1 MISMETYIVPAKRTD
16 RRKFK
21 NQIFDVS
28 HSPVMN
34 ALLKTMS
41 GLIVVLNE
49 DRQIVAMNHAFL
61 EAIGIS
67 DTEKVLGMRL
77 GESLNCKN
85 TQMGTNECGTTE
97 FCSTCGAVIATMA
110 AIEND
115 KPDEQICIL
124 ASEKDGI
131 QSDTCLLIRSQP
143 INIEKNRWILIFAQD
158 ITKQQFWTNMERVFF
173 HDVNNMLTSLLGYS
187 ELLLSDLPANKSVQ
201 HIRAVSKRLYNE
213 ITIQKSLSQYK
224 DAKYLLRKSNTSIY
238 DIKKELTLIISG
250 HESSEGKYINEIWP
264 EENVGTYTDALL
276 VSRILGNMI
285 INAFEATKTGS
296 SVELVTKIEQGYI
309 KWEIWNEGVI
319 PQNIQKR
326 IFQKHFSTKSN
337 IGRGLGTYSM
347 KLFGEDYLKG
357 KVYFKSPIDGGTKF
371 VFQLPC

>member
-1 MISMETYIVPAKRTD
+1 METYIVPAKRTD

-115 KPDEQICIL
+115 KP
-124 ASEKDGI
+124 
-131 QSDTCLLIRSQP
+131 
-143 INIEKNRWILIFAQD
+143 
-158 ITKQQFWTNMERVFF
+158 
-173 HDVNNMLTSLLGYS
+173 Y
-187 ELLLSDLPANKSVQ
+187 
-201 HIRAVSKRLYNE
+201 
-213 ITIQKSLSQYK
+213 
-224 DAKYLLRKSNTSIY
+224 
-238 DIKKELTLIISG
+238 
-250 HESSEGKYINEIWP
+250 
-264 EENVGTYTDALL
+264 
-276 VSRILGNMI
+276 
-285 INAFEATKTGS
+285 
-296 SVELVTKIEQGYI
+296 
-309 KWEIWNEGVI
+309 
-319 PQNIQKR
+319 
-326 IFQKHFSTKSN
+326 
-337 IGRGLGTYSM
+337 
-347 KLFGEDYLKG
+347 
-357 KVYFKSPIDGGTKF
+357 
-371 VFQLPC
+371 